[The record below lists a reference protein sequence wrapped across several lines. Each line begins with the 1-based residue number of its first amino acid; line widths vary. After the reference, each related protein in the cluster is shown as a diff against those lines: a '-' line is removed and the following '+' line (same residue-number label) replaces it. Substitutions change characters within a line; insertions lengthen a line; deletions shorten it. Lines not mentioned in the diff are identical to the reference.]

1 MIKLLKSNVKEKK
14 NLEKINSLQKGGRT
28 IQMTIDVPSD
38 IRESRRQKHATRIVG
53 PKFYIQ
59 WKYPS
64 EIKMNKDTLR
74 GFPGGPVVKIP
85 RFQNRRHGFDPWLG
99 NQDSA
104 CCKAGGG
111 GAGRDIL
118 RWRKTKRIYWKR
130 FTLNEWLGKN
140 FFCLTGNDIRGKPGT
155 SGIRRTKM
163 VNITDYFSPKFFKIH
178 MAFESKNYNIVWWDF
193 QCM

>member
-1 MIKLLKSNVKEKK
+1 
-14 NLEKINSLQKGGRT
+14 
-28 IQMTIDVPSD
+28 MTIDVPSD
-38 IRESRRQKHATRIVG
+38 IRESRRQKHAKRIAG

-59 WKYPS
+59 WKYLS

-104 CCKAGGG
+104 CCKAGVGG
-111 GAGRDIL
+111 GGGDIL

-130 FTLNEWLGKN
+130 FTLNEWLGKKPLLSDRTWYQRKTWN
-140 FFCLTGNDIRGKPGT
+140 FRNKENKNGKYN
-155 SGIRRTKM
+155 RLF
-163 VNITDYFSPKFFKIH
+163 FS
-178 MAFESKNYNIVWWDF
+178 
-193 QCM
+193 